1 MVSAAWNNKEVR
13 EMMNPTYKRV
23 ITQDDIVEMIEAD
36 LETNIRIELTK
47 PFPTIEVEFEMVR

>member
-1 MVSAAWNNKEVR
+1 MAL
-13 EMMNPTYKRV
+13 NPTYKRI

-36 LETNIRIELTK
+36 LETNIKIELVK